1 MTKIEIIDEII
12 AKKQE
17 LLSKAKKKALKV
29 RDDRRD
35 SYFSVIQK
43 YFGGELNTEYSSDA
57 YILKPKYDGDSSFEI
72 LRPHEDYSY
81 DKELG
86 TVRIERPWSWRE
98 EKGEKPSMRISTYS
112 TSAGGPWE
120 LERFAVLGK
129 VASVIQDFQDD
140 IIAEMD
146 SITDSYKDKY
156 DTKYKEVRTLE
167 ADIQKLRD
175 EKNNSYLD
183 TAEKLLESKEG
194 LKFDGNK
201 KGSMD
206 LRWDWTLR
214 GISSAKILSKT
225 ASGKSADV
233 EISTYGET
241 PRVFEKVRMTNVE
254 NLLWQYRDY
263 VLTADSK

>member
-1 MTKIEIIDEII
+1 MK
-12 AKKQE
+12 
-17 LLSKAKKKALKV
+17 
-29 RDDRRD
+29 
-35 SYFSVIQK
+35 
-43 YFGGELNTEYSSDA
+43 
-57 YILKPKYDGDSSFEI
+57 
-72 LRPHEDYSY
+72 
-81 DKELG
+81 
-86 TVRIERPWSWRE
+86 
-98 EKGEKPSMRISTYS
+98 ISTYS
-112 TSAGGPWE
+112 TSAGGTWE

-146 SITDSYKDKY
+146 SSTDSYKDEY

-167 ADIQKLRD
+167 ADIQKLKD

-183 TAEKLLESKEG
+183 TAKKLLESKEG
-194 LKFDGNK
+194 LKFDGQK

-233 EISTYGET
+233 EISTHGET

-263 VLTADSK
+263 VLTAEKK